1 MKLYLLVYWFC
12 TKALKTSL
20 KLMGKSIGKITF
32 SKLVSSQLCAAA
44 AVPLCRAEWALHG
57 AVSTAAA

>member
-1 MKLYLLVYWFC
+1 
-12 TKALKTSL
+12 
-20 KLMGKSIGKITF
+20 MGKSIGKITF